1 MKKKSMLL
9 IPFLMVLFL
18 VTGCGKKGLDG
29 DEISKVFIENFI
41 YEKEADKFKENF
53 VDGDILSKQLSIMT
67 DGFQESFSEVF
78 DPVAGPLS
86 AKEKEEISSGLM
98 KEVREKSD
106 YNYTIKEESKN
117 NIMVT
122 YKIKGFNYS
131 SLVETTLKGVSTE
144 IKINNSTDPKQT
156 KRMILSAFSDA
167 LDKGKVMEK
176 ETKVTMKFKKEK
188 KKWVLAEN
196 QDETLEV
203 LLLSFITGYNDKKEY
218 SKEMTHTVQRS
229 VTQAKS
235 SL

>member
-1 MKKKSMLL
+1 MKKKIMVL
-9 IPFLMVLFL
+9 IPFFIVLFL
-18 VTGCGKKGLDG
+18 VTGCGKKGLTG
-29 DEISKVFIENFI
+29 EEIAKVFIENFI
-41 YEKEADKFKENF
+41 YEKEADKFKENL
-53 VDGDILSKQLSIMT
+53 VEGDLLSKQLSIMT

-78 DPVAGPLS
+78 DPISGPLS
-86 AKEKEEISSGLM
+86 TKEKEKISSGLM
-98 KEVREKSD
+98 KEVRGKSEYD
-106 YNYTIKEESKN
+106 YIVKEESKN

-122 YKIKGFNYS
+122 YKIKGFDYS
-131 SLVETTLKGVSTE
+131 NLVETTLKGVSKE
-144 IKINNSTDPKQT
+144 IKMSNSSEPDQT

-176 ETKVTMKFKKEK
+176 ETKVTVNFKKEK
-188 KKWVLAEN
+188 KKWVLADN

-218 SKEMTHTVQRS
+218 SKEMTNTVQRS